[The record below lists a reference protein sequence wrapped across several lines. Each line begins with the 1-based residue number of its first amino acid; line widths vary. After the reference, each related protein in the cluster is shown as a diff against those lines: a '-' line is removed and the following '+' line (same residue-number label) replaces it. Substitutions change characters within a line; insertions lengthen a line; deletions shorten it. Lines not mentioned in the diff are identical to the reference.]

1 MELAFLFFY
10 KIEIKMATIAKGS
23 ITLVNVNDAYSVLFT
38 PDSCAIKADFDGTN
52 PDLTN
57 AYTDI
62 TVVRGEEKH
71 TFKLTLAS
79 FSNTAIT
86 YQQTVI
92 DAYTKR
98 IRLTSIPS
106 DVLSGALT
114 FTITTD
120 DEFVADVTFTYSVIR
135 ETSMLDWILDWESN
149 KTVIGDSY
157 LISPKI
163 FVGKKVENAEGLK
176 TLTGVYIGPDDA
188 NTAGIYGYK
197 EGKDVFHINAKGAM
211 LGGWNVLSDCITTS
225 NENGTISLGADGNLF
240 YRTNKNE
247 LVWSLFQDGSA
258 TFAKGNVMLNSDGS
272 AVFTGSIKA
281 SSGNV
286 GGWTIDENVLY
297 NTNIALNSAKHIIG
311 VGGSNTFNV
320 NNIKGSVQQHGGVYM
335 FYDNANSYGL
345 QGYLPSKNVGDN
357 LYMIQSSFSLGSINR
372 IASWDF
378 DADSLYMGAK
388 VNMQKKYTASSG
400 DITIGSQGM
409 RGNSWYI
416 DTDGS
421 VSFLKGEVQFAESS
435 GSMVGWN
442 LNAKRLSNPNVAIVS
457 DTANAGIFMSVANG
471 TDFNSLASS
480 SLTDYID
487 AHGGIYMK
495 IKTDGVSFAAYDQNG
510 HKIFKLRSNGVSS
523 IANWN
528 IENDALFVGSK
539 KVDAGSFTD
548 AAGSMTFS
556 GTGIRGNKWRLEAD
570 GSGAIAGGNILWN
583 KNGEVQF
590 SNSVSLNWTN
600 GIDKANS
607 AASVAQKIAFGQMI
621 FRDPEFMLGKWND
634 THFYPWNFDSNVKI
648 AVSTDNLLNVIKQY
662 GLYAYGD
669 GVLVRTINIISSD
682 GSISSSYS
690 PGVTLES
697 GKKAQIMPAKDS
709 VTNTDTIQIIFEC
722 NGNLLGIVTDMSV
735 NNGITNYTTI
745 KDLYDG
751 SSVSNGNIPAKRQ
764 IISDTTA
771 PNSTQKVMEIS
782 CNRWQ
787 SYNDWRV
794 CGFYFA
800 NKSRANGEFIVKIVA
815 KIPEGWMI
823 ENAHNQYG
831 DNGKTTWITSTLGT
845 GNYEEY
851 VCIVKCGSTGTFST
865 INHFALKHN
874 DTDKQKINTGG
885 NSESNLTIWI
895 DDATQQQTVQIKEV
909 TWRVAYATVYDA
921 TSSDKVTTTIDSHGI
936 YTGTLRADQI
946 IAGTIKSSLINADEL
961 LSNGKAWAL
970 KQDGSGYLARG
981 NVSWGTDGSLTINGS
996 IKASSG
1002 KIGDFS
1008 INNEG
1013 LYYGDISKWTSTE
1026 KTNMSQIGPNFVR
1039 MEQQVGY
1046 FSAGD
1051 IAYQKIGLGAGSD
1064 PTQSKEYDTY
1074 CGSAFY
1080 IYRKMNSISDMYFPA
1095 AQIISDNVANRNI
1108 GLRIVGGLQV
1118 YGGIIESGYVMEY
1131 TKSGDAIVL
1140 DVSFG
1145 TTFLLFNRASESHD
1159 FFFPKLSQIREQ
1171 LGISDKTKSFC
1182 VPVRVICGSGS
1193 ANCCISAASAASNS
1207 PGKEEGGSI
1216 VDNNGNWDYK
1226 NNKSYGANRMALA
1239 AGDSWSFA
1247 LVYTPST
1254 GYYIQILN
1262 TQN

>member
-1 MELAFLFFY
+1 
-10 KIEIKMATIAKGS
+10 MATIAKGS

-86 YQQTVI
+86 YQQIAI

-135 ETSMLDWILDWESN
+135 ETSMLDWILDWENN

-176 TLTGVYIGPDDA
+176 TLTGVYIGPDDT

-225 NENGTISLGADGNLF
+225 NENGTISLGADGNIF

-320 NNIKGSVQQHGGVYM
+320 NNIKGSIQQHGGVYM

-345 QGYLPSKNVGDN
+345 QGYLPSKNIGDN
-357 LYMIQSSFSLGSINR
+357 LYMIQSSFSLGSINQ
-372 IASWDF
+372 IASWNF

-457 DTANAGIFMSVANG
+457 DTANAGIFMSVADG

-487 AHGGIYMK
+487 ANGGIYMK

-510 HKIFKLRSNGVSS
+510 YKIFKLSSNGVSS

-548 AAGSMTFS
+548 AAGSITFS

-570 GSGAIAGGNILWN
+570 GSGSLAGDMISWN
-583 KNGEVQF
+583 AAGEVDF
-590 SNSVSLNWTN
+590 KAKVSADNITA
-600 GIDKANS
+600 GTIS
-607 AASVAQKIAFGQMI
+607 ACTIQS
-621 FRDPEFMLGKWND
+621 
-634 THFYPWNFDSNVKI
+634 
-648 AVSTDNLLNVIKQY
+648 STDNPTWKLN
-662 GLYAYGD
+662 
-669 GVLVRTINIISSD
+669 
-682 GSISSSYS
+682 
-690 PGVTLES
+690 P
-697 GKKAQIMPAKDS
+697 
-709 VTNTDTIQIIFEC
+709 
-722 NGNLLGIVTDMSV
+722 
-735 NNGITNYTTI
+735 
-745 KDLYDG
+745 
-751 SSVSNGNIPAKRQ
+751 
-764 IISDTTA
+764 
-771 PNSTQKVMEIS
+771 
-782 CNRWQ
+782 
-787 SYNDWRV
+787 
-794 CGFYFA
+794 
-800 NKSRANGEFIVKIVA
+800 
-815 KIPEGWMI
+815 
-823 ENAHNQYG
+823 
-831 DNGKTTWITSTLGT
+831 
-845 GNYEEY
+845 
-851 VCIVKCGSTGTFST
+851 
-865 INHFALKHN
+865 
-874 DTDKQKINTGG
+874 
-885 NSESNLTIWI
+885 
-895 DDATQQQTVQIKEV
+895 
-909 TWRVAYATVYDA
+909 
-921 TSSDKVTTTIDSHGI
+921 
-936 YTGTLRADQI
+936 
-946 IAGTIKSSLINADEL
+946 
-961 LSNGKAWAL
+961 
-970 KQDGSGYLARG
+970 DGSGYLANR
-981 NVSWGTDGSLTINGS
+981 NISWKTDGSLTMSGEIT
-996 IKASSG
+996 ASSG

-1008 INNEG
+1008 INSDG
-1013 LYYGDISKWTSTE
+1013 LYYGNISKWTSTE

-1064 PTQSKEYDTY
+1064 PTQDYKSDKY
-1074 CGSAFY
+1074 CGSALY

-1108 GLRIVGGLQV
+1108 GLRVVGGLQV
-1118 YGGIIESGYVMEY
+1118 HGGIIESGYVMEY
-1131 TKSGDAIVL
+1131 TKSGDATVL
-1140 DVSFG
+1140 NVSFG
-1145 TTFLLFNRASESHD
+1145 TTFLLFNRASKSND

-1193 ANCCISAASAASNS
+1193 SDCCISAASTASNS

-1226 NNKSYGANRMALA
+1226 NNKHYGANRMALG

-1247 LVYTPST
+1247 LIYTPST

>member
-79 FSNTAIT
+79 FSNTAIA
-86 YQQTVI
+86 YQQIAI

-176 TLTGVYIGPDDA
+176 TLTGVYIGPDDT

-197 EGKDVFHINAKGAM
+197 EGKDVFHVNAKGAM

-225 NENGTISLGADGNLF
+225 NENGTIRLGADGNIF

-286 GGWTIDENVLY
+286 GGWTIGENVLY
-297 NTNIALNSAKHIIG
+297 NTNIALDSAKHVIG
-311 VGGSNTFNV
+311 VGGANVFNV
-320 NNIKGSVQQHGGVYM
+320 NNIKGSVQQYGGVYM

-357 LYMIQSSFSLGSINR
+357 LYMIQNSFSLGSMNR
-372 IASWDF
+372 IASWNF

-457 DTANAGIFMSVANG
+457 DTANAGIFMSVAEG

-487 AHGGIYMK
+487 AYGGIYMK
-495 IKTDGVSFAAYDQNG
+495 TKTDGVSFAAYDQNG
-510 HKIFKLRSNGVSS
+510 YKIFKLRSNGVSS

-570 GSGAIAGGNILWN
+570 GSGSLAGDMISWN
-583 KNGEVQF
+583 AAGEVDF
-590 SNSVSLNWTN
+590 KAKVSADNITA
-600 GIDKANS
+600 GTIS
-607 AASVAQKIAFGQMI
+607 ACTIQS
-621 FRDPEFMLGKWND
+621 
-634 THFYPWNFDSNVKI
+634 
-648 AVSTDNLLNVIKQY
+648 STDNPTWKLN
-662 GLYAYGD
+662 
-669 GVLVRTINIISSD
+669 
-682 GSISSSYS
+682 
-690 PGVTLES
+690 P
-697 GKKAQIMPAKDS
+697 
-709 VTNTDTIQIIFEC
+709 
-722 NGNLLGIVTDMSV
+722 
-735 NNGITNYTTI
+735 
-745 KDLYDG
+745 
-751 SSVSNGNIPAKRQ
+751 
-764 IISDTTA
+764 
-771 PNSTQKVMEIS
+771 
-782 CNRWQ
+782 
-787 SYNDWRV
+787 
-794 CGFYFA
+794 
-800 NKSRANGEFIVKIVA
+800 
-815 KIPEGWMI
+815 
-823 ENAHNQYG
+823 
-831 DNGKTTWITSTLGT
+831 
-845 GNYEEY
+845 
-851 VCIVKCGSTGTFST
+851 
-865 INHFALKHN
+865 
-874 DTDKQKINTGG
+874 
-885 NSESNLTIWI
+885 
-895 DDATQQQTVQIKEV
+895 
-909 TWRVAYATVYDA
+909 
-921 TSSDKVTTTIDSHGI
+921 
-936 YTGTLRADQI
+936 
-946 IAGTIKSSLINADEL
+946 
-961 LSNGKAWAL
+961 
-970 KQDGSGYLARG
+970 DGSGYLANR
-981 NVSWGTDGSLTINGS
+981 NISWKTDGSLTMSGEIT
-996 IKASSG
+996 ASSG

-1008 INNEG
+1008 INSDG
-1013 LYYGDISKWTSTE
+1013 LYYGNISKWTSTE

-1046 FSAGD
+1046 FSDGD

-1064 PTQSKEYDTY
+1064 PTQNYESDKY
-1074 CGSAFY
+1074 CGSALY

-1108 GLRIVGGLQV
+1108 GLRVVGGLQV

-1131 TKSGDAIVL
+1131 TKSGDATVL
-1140 DVSFG
+1140 NVSFG

-1193 ANCCISAASAASNS
+1193 SDCCISAASAASNS

-1226 NNKSYGANRMALA
+1226 NNKHYGANRMALG

-1247 LVYTPST
+1247 LIYTPST

>member
-1 MELAFLFFY
+1 
-10 KIEIKMATIAKGS
+10 MATIAKGS

-86 YQQTVI
+86 YQQTAI

-106 DVLSGALT
+106 DALSGALT

-176 TLTGVYIGPDDA
+176 TLTGVYIGPDDT

-197 EGKDVFHINAKGAM
+197 EGKDVFHVNAKGAM

-225 NENGTISLGADGNLF
+225 NENGTIRLGADGNIF

-281 SSGNV
+281 FSGNV
-286 GGWTIDENVLY
+286 GGWTIGENVLY
-297 NTNIALNSAKHIIG
+297 NTNIVLDSAKHVIG
-311 VGGSNTFNV
+311 VGGANVFNV
-320 NNIKGSVQQHGGVYM
+320 NNIKGSVQQSGGVYM

-345 QGYLPSKNVGDN
+345 QGYLPSKSVGDN
-357 LYMIQSSFSLGSINR
+357 LYMIQNSFSLGSMNR

-416 DTDGS
+416 DIDGS

-457 DTANAGIFMSVANG
+457 DTANAGIFMSVAEG

-495 IKTDGVSFAAYDQNG
+495 TKTDGVSFAAYDQNG
-510 HKIFKLRSNGVSS
+510 YKIFKLRSNGVSS

-548 AAGSMTFS
+548 AVGSMTFS

-570 GSGAIAGGNILWN
+570 GSGSLAGDMISWN
-583 KNGEVQF
+583 AAGEVDF
-590 SNSVSLNWTN
+590 KAKVSADNITA
-600 GIDKANS
+600 GTIS
-607 AASVAQKIAFGQMI
+607 ACTIQS
-621 FRDPEFMLGKWND
+621 
-634 THFYPWNFDSNVKI
+634 
-648 AVSTDNLLNVIKQY
+648 STDNPTWKLN
-662 GLYAYGD
+662 
-669 GVLVRTINIISSD
+669 
-682 GSISSSYS
+682 
-690 PGVTLES
+690 P
-697 GKKAQIMPAKDS
+697 
-709 VTNTDTIQIIFEC
+709 
-722 NGNLLGIVTDMSV
+722 
-735 NNGITNYTTI
+735 
-745 KDLYDG
+745 
-751 SSVSNGNIPAKRQ
+751 
-764 IISDTTA
+764 
-771 PNSTQKVMEIS
+771 
-782 CNRWQ
+782 
-787 SYNDWRV
+787 
-794 CGFYFA
+794 
-800 NKSRANGEFIVKIVA
+800 
-815 KIPEGWMI
+815 
-823 ENAHNQYG
+823 
-831 DNGKTTWITSTLGT
+831 
-845 GNYEEY
+845 
-851 VCIVKCGSTGTFST
+851 
-865 INHFALKHN
+865 
-874 DTDKQKINTGG
+874 
-885 NSESNLTIWI
+885 
-895 DDATQQQTVQIKEV
+895 
-909 TWRVAYATVYDA
+909 
-921 TSSDKVTTTIDSHGI
+921 
-936 YTGTLRADQI
+936 
-946 IAGTIKSSLINADEL
+946 
-961 LSNGKAWAL
+961 
-970 KQDGSGYLARG
+970 DGSGYLANR
-981 NVSWGTDGSLTINGS
+981 NISWKTDGSLTMSGEIT
-996 IKASSG
+996 ASSG

-1008 INNEG
+1008 INSDG
-1013 LYYGDISKWTSTE
+1013 LYYGNISKWTSTE

-1064 PTQSKEYDTY
+1064 PTQNYKSDKY
-1074 CGSAFY
+1074 CGSALY

-1108 GLRIVGGLQV
+1108 GLRVVGGLQV

-1131 TKSGDAIVL
+1131 TKSGDATVL

-1193 ANCCISAASAASNS
+1193 SDCCISAASAASNS

-1226 NNKSYGANRMALA
+1226 NNKHYGANRMALG

-1247 LVYTPST
+1247 LIYTPST

>member
-1 MELAFLFFY
+1 
-10 KIEIKMATIAKGS
+10 MATIAKGS

-38 PDSCAIKADFDGTN
+38 PDSCTIKADFDGTN

-86 YQQTVI
+86 YQQIAI

-135 ETSMLDWILDWESN
+135 ETSMLDWILDWENN

-176 TLTGVYIGPDDA
+176 TLTGVYIGPDDT

-297 NTNIALNSAKHIIG
+297 NTNIALNSAKHVIG

-357 LYMIQSSFSLGSINR
+357 LYMIQSCFSLGSINQ
-372 IASWDF
+372 IASWNF

-457 DTANAGIFMSVANG
+457 DTANAGIFMSVADG

-495 IKTDGVSFAAYDQNG
+495 TKTDGVSFAAYDQNG
-510 HKIFKLRSNGVSS
+510 YKIFKLRSNGVSS

-570 GSGAIAGGNILWN
+570 GSGSLAGDMISWN
-583 KNGEVQF
+583 AAGEVDF
-590 SNSVSLNWTN
+590 KAKVSADNITA
-600 GIDKANS
+600 GTIS
-607 AASVAQKIAFGQMI
+607 ACTIQS
-621 FRDPEFMLGKWND
+621 
-634 THFYPWNFDSNVKI
+634 
-648 AVSTDNLLNVIKQY
+648 STDNPTWKLN
-662 GLYAYGD
+662 
-669 GVLVRTINIISSD
+669 
-682 GSISSSYS
+682 
-690 PGVTLES
+690 P
-697 GKKAQIMPAKDS
+697 
-709 VTNTDTIQIIFEC
+709 
-722 NGNLLGIVTDMSV
+722 
-735 NNGITNYTTI
+735 
-745 KDLYDG
+745 
-751 SSVSNGNIPAKRQ
+751 
-764 IISDTTA
+764 
-771 PNSTQKVMEIS
+771 
-782 CNRWQ
+782 
-787 SYNDWRV
+787 
-794 CGFYFA
+794 
-800 NKSRANGEFIVKIVA
+800 
-815 KIPEGWMI
+815 
-823 ENAHNQYG
+823 
-831 DNGKTTWITSTLGT
+831 
-845 GNYEEY
+845 
-851 VCIVKCGSTGTFST
+851 
-865 INHFALKHN
+865 
-874 DTDKQKINTGG
+874 
-885 NSESNLTIWI
+885 
-895 DDATQQQTVQIKEV
+895 
-909 TWRVAYATVYDA
+909 
-921 TSSDKVTTTIDSHGI
+921 
-936 YTGTLRADQI
+936 
-946 IAGTIKSSLINADEL
+946 
-961 LSNGKAWAL
+961 
-970 KQDGSGYLARG
+970 DGSGYLANR
-981 NVSWGTDGSLTINGS
+981 NISWKTDGSLTMSGEIT
-996 IKASSG
+996 ASSG

-1008 INNEG
+1008 INSDG
-1013 LYYGDISKWTSTE
+1013 LYYGNISKWTSTE

-1064 PTQSKEYDTY
+1064 PTQDYKSDKY
-1074 CGSAFY
+1074 CGSALY

-1108 GLRIVGGLQV
+1108 GLRVVGGLQV
-1118 YGGIIESGYVMEY
+1118 HGGIIESGYVIEY
-1131 TKSGDAIVL
+1131 TKSGDATVL

-1193 ANCCISAASAASNS
+1193 SDCCISAASAALNS

-1226 NNKSYGANRMALA
+1226 NNKHYGANRMALG

-1247 LVYTPST
+1247 LIYTPST

>member
-86 YQQTVI
+86 YQQIAI

-135 ETSMLDWILDWESN
+135 ETSMLDWILDWENN

-176 TLTGVYIGPDDA
+176 TLTGVYIGPDDT

-225 NENGTISLGADGNLF
+225 NKNGTISLGADGNLF

-320 NNIKGSVQQHGGVYM
+320 NNIKGSIQQHGGVYM

-357 LYMIQSSFSLGSINR
+357 LYMIQSCFSLGSINQ
-372 IASWDF
+372 IASWNF

-457 DTANAGIFMSVANG
+457 DTANAGIFMSVADG

-510 HKIFKLRSNGVSS
+510 YKIFKLRSNGVSS

-570 GSGAIAGGNILWN
+570 GSGSLAGDMISWN
-583 KNGEVQF
+583 AAGEVDF
-590 SNSVSLNWTN
+590 KAKVSADNITA
-600 GIDKANS
+600 GTIS
-607 AASVAQKIAFGQMI
+607 ACTIQS
-621 FRDPEFMLGKWND
+621 
-634 THFYPWNFDSNVKI
+634 
-648 AVSTDNLLNVIKQY
+648 STDNPTWKLN
-662 GLYAYGD
+662 
-669 GVLVRTINIISSD
+669 
-682 GSISSSYS
+682 
-690 PGVTLES
+690 P
-697 GKKAQIMPAKDS
+697 
-709 VTNTDTIQIIFEC
+709 
-722 NGNLLGIVTDMSV
+722 
-735 NNGITNYTTI
+735 
-745 KDLYDG
+745 
-751 SSVSNGNIPAKRQ
+751 
-764 IISDTTA
+764 
-771 PNSTQKVMEIS
+771 
-782 CNRWQ
+782 
-787 SYNDWRV
+787 
-794 CGFYFA
+794 
-800 NKSRANGEFIVKIVA
+800 
-815 KIPEGWMI
+815 
-823 ENAHNQYG
+823 
-831 DNGKTTWITSTLGT
+831 
-845 GNYEEY
+845 
-851 VCIVKCGSTGTFST
+851 
-865 INHFALKHN
+865 
-874 DTDKQKINTGG
+874 
-885 NSESNLTIWI
+885 
-895 DDATQQQTVQIKEV
+895 
-909 TWRVAYATVYDA
+909 
-921 TSSDKVTTTIDSHGI
+921 
-936 YTGTLRADQI
+936 
-946 IAGTIKSSLINADEL
+946 
-961 LSNGKAWAL
+961 
-970 KQDGSGYLARG
+970 DGSGYLANR
-981 NVSWGTDGSLTINGS
+981 NISWKTDGSLTMSGEIT
-996 IKASSG
+996 ASSG

-1008 INNEG
+1008 INSDG
-1013 LYYGDISKWTSTE
+1013 LYYGNISKWTSTE

-1064 PTQSKEYDTY
+1064 PTQDYKSDKY
-1074 CGSAFY
+1074 CGSALY

-1108 GLRIVGGLQV
+1108 GLRVVGGLQV
-1118 YGGIIESGYVMEY
+1118 HGGIIESGYVMEY
-1131 TKSGDAIVL
+1131 TKSGDATVL

-1193 ANCCISAASAASNS
+1193 SDCCISAASAASNS

-1226 NNKSYGANRMALA
+1226 NNKHYGANRMALG

-1247 LVYTPST
+1247 LIYTPST

>member
-1 MELAFLFFY
+1 
-10 KIEIKMATIAKGS
+10 MATIAKGS

-86 YQQTVI
+86 YQQTAI

-106 DVLSGALT
+106 DALSGALT

-176 TLTGVYIGPDDA
+176 TLTGVYIGPDDT

-197 EGKDVFHINAKGAM
+197 EGKDVFHVNAKGAM

-225 NENGTISLGADGNLF
+225 NENGTIRLGADGNIF
-240 YRTNKNE
+240 YRTSKNE

-286 GGWTIDENVLY
+286 GGWTIGENVLY
-297 NTNIALNSAKHIIG
+297 NTNIALDSAKHVIG
-311 VGGSNTFNV
+311 VGGANVFNV
-320 NNIKGSVQQHGGVYM
+320 NNIKGSVQQSGGVYM

-357 LYMIQSSFSLGSINR
+357 LYMIQNSFSLGSMNR
-372 IASWDF
+372 IASWGF

-457 DTANAGIFMSVANG
+457 DTANAGIFMSVADG

-495 IKTDGVSFAAYDQNG
+495 IKTDGVSFAAYDKDG
-510 HKIFKLRSNGVSS
+510 YKIFKLRSNGVSS

-570 GSGAIAGGNILWN
+570 GSGSLAGDMISWN
-583 KNGEVQF
+583 AAGEVDF
-590 SNSVSLNWTN
+590 KAKVSADNITA
-600 GIDKANS
+600 GTIS
-607 AASVAQKIAFGQMI
+607 ACTIQS
-621 FRDPEFMLGKWND
+621 
-634 THFYPWNFDSNVKI
+634 
-648 AVSTDNLLNVIKQY
+648 STDNPTWKLN
-662 GLYAYGD
+662 
-669 GVLVRTINIISSD
+669 
-682 GSISSSYS
+682 
-690 PGVTLES
+690 P
-697 GKKAQIMPAKDS
+697 
-709 VTNTDTIQIIFEC
+709 
-722 NGNLLGIVTDMSV
+722 
-735 NNGITNYTTI
+735 
-745 KDLYDG
+745 
-751 SSVSNGNIPAKRQ
+751 
-764 IISDTTA
+764 
-771 PNSTQKVMEIS
+771 
-782 CNRWQ
+782 
-787 SYNDWRV
+787 
-794 CGFYFA
+794 
-800 NKSRANGEFIVKIVA
+800 
-815 KIPEGWMI
+815 
-823 ENAHNQYG
+823 
-831 DNGKTTWITSTLGT
+831 
-845 GNYEEY
+845 
-851 VCIVKCGSTGTFST
+851 
-865 INHFALKHN
+865 
-874 DTDKQKINTGG
+874 
-885 NSESNLTIWI
+885 
-895 DDATQQQTVQIKEV
+895 
-909 TWRVAYATVYDA
+909 
-921 TSSDKVTTTIDSHGI
+921 
-936 YTGTLRADQI
+936 
-946 IAGTIKSSLINADEL
+946 
-961 LSNGKAWAL
+961 
-970 KQDGSGYLARG
+970 DGSGYLANR
-981 NVSWGTDGSLTINGS
+981 NISWKTDGSLTMSGEIT
-996 IKASSG
+996 ASSG

-1008 INNEG
+1008 INSDG
-1013 LYYGDISKWTSTE
+1013 LYYGNISKWTSTE

-1064 PTQSKEYDTY
+1064 PTQNYESDKY
-1074 CGSAFY
+1074 CGSALY

-1108 GLRIVGGLQV
+1108 GLRVVGGLQV
-1118 YGGIIESGYVMEY
+1118 HGGIIESGYVMEY
-1131 TKSGDAIVL
+1131 TKSGDATVL

-1226 NNKSYGANRMALA
+1226 NNKSYGANRMALC

-1247 LVYTPST
+1247 LIYTSST

>member
-38 PDSCAIKADFDGTN
+38 PDSCAIKADFDGTH

-86 YQQTVI
+86 YQQTAI

-176 TLTGVYIGPDDA
+176 TLTGVYIGPDDT

-197 EGKDVFHINAKGAM
+197 EGKDVFHVNAKGAM

-225 NENGTISLGADGNLF
+225 NENGTIRLGADGNIF

-286 GGWTIDENVLY
+286 GGWTIGENVLY

-311 VGGSNTFNV
+311 VGGANIFDV
-320 NNIKGSVQQHGGVYM
+320 NDIKGSVQQNGGVYM

-345 QGYLPSKNVGDN
+345 QGYLPRKSVGDN
-357 LYMIQSSFSLGSINR
+357 LYMIQNSFSLGSTNR
-372 IASWDF
+372 IASWGF
-378 DADSLYMGAK
+378 DADSLYMGVK

-457 DTANAGIFMSVANG
+457 DTANAGIFMSVADG

-510 HKIFKLRSNGVSS
+510 YKIFKLRSNGVSS

-548 AAGSMTFS
+548 AAGSITFS

-570 GSGAIAGGNILWN
+570 GSGSLAGDMISWN
-583 KNGEVQF
+583 AAGEVDF
-590 SNSVSLNWTN
+590 KAKVSADNITA
-600 GIDKANS
+600 GTIS
-607 AASVAQKIAFGQMI
+607 ACTIQS
-621 FRDPEFMLGKWND
+621 
-634 THFYPWNFDSNVKI
+634 
-648 AVSTDNLLNVIKQY
+648 STDNPTWKLN
-662 GLYAYGD
+662 
-669 GVLVRTINIISSD
+669 
-682 GSISSSYS
+682 
-690 PGVTLES
+690 P
-697 GKKAQIMPAKDS
+697 
-709 VTNTDTIQIIFEC
+709 
-722 NGNLLGIVTDMSV
+722 
-735 NNGITNYTTI
+735 
-745 KDLYDG
+745 
-751 SSVSNGNIPAKRQ
+751 
-764 IISDTTA
+764 
-771 PNSTQKVMEIS
+771 
-782 CNRWQ
+782 
-787 SYNDWRV
+787 
-794 CGFYFA
+794 
-800 NKSRANGEFIVKIVA
+800 
-815 KIPEGWMI
+815 
-823 ENAHNQYG
+823 
-831 DNGKTTWITSTLGT
+831 
-845 GNYEEY
+845 
-851 VCIVKCGSTGTFST
+851 
-865 INHFALKHN
+865 
-874 DTDKQKINTGG
+874 
-885 NSESNLTIWI
+885 
-895 DDATQQQTVQIKEV
+895 
-909 TWRVAYATVYDA
+909 
-921 TSSDKVTTTIDSHGI
+921 
-936 YTGTLRADQI
+936 
-946 IAGTIKSSLINADEL
+946 
-961 LSNGKAWAL
+961 
-970 KQDGSGYLARG
+970 DGSGYLANR
-981 NVSWGTDGSLTINGS
+981 NISWKTDGSLTMSGEIT
-996 IKASSG
+996 ASSG

-1008 INNEG
+1008 INSDG
-1013 LYYGDISKWTSTE
+1013 LYYGNISKWTSTE

-1108 GLRIVGGLQV
+1108 GLRVVGGLQV
-1118 YGGIIESGYVMEY
+1118 HGGIIESGYVMEY
-1131 TKSGDAIVL
+1131 TKSGDATVL

-1226 NNKSYGANRMALA
+1226 NNKSYGANRMALS

-1247 LVYTPST
+1247 LIYTPST

>member
-1 MELAFLFFY
+1 
-10 KIEIKMATIAKGS
+10 MATIAKGS
-23 ITLVNVNDAYSVLFT
+23 ITLINVNDAYSVLFT

-86 YQQTVI
+86 YQQIAI

-176 TLTGVYIGPDDA
+176 TLTGVYIGPDDT

-211 LGGWNVLSDCITTS
+211 LGGWNVLSDCVTTS
-225 NENGTISLGADGNLF
+225 NDKGTISLGADGNIF

-247 LVWSLFQDGSA
+247 LVWALFQDGSA
-258 TFAKGNVMLNSDGS
+258 TFAKGNVTLNSDGS
-272 AVFTGSIKA
+272 AIFAGSIKS
-281 SSGNV
+281 SSGIV
-286 GGWTIDENVLY
+286 GGWAIDEEVLY
-297 NTNIALNSAKHIIG
+297 NANIALNSAEHIIG
-311 VGGSNTFNV
+311 VGGANSFDV
-320 NNIKGSVQQHGGVYM
+320 NNIKGSVQRNGGVYM

-345 QGYLPSKNVGDN
+345 QGYLPRKSVGDN
-357 LYMIQSSFSLGSINR
+357 LYMIQCSFSLGSTNQ
-372 IASWDF
+372 IANWNF
-378 DADSLYMGAK
+378 DEDSLYMGAK

-457 DTANAGIFMSVANG
+457 DTANAGIFMSVADG

-480 SLTDYID
+480 SLTDYIE
-487 AHGGIYMK
+487 ANGGIYMK

-510 HKIFKLRSNGVSS
+510 YKIFKLRSNGVSS

-548 AAGSMTFS
+548 AAGSITFS

-570 GSGAIAGGNILWN
+570 GSGSLAGDMISWN
-583 KNGEVQF
+583 AAGEVDF
-590 SNSVSLNWTN
+590 KAKVSADNITA
-600 GIDKANS
+600 GTIS
-607 AASVAQKIAFGQMI
+607 ACTIQS
-621 FRDPEFMLGKWND
+621 
-634 THFYPWNFDSNVKI
+634 
-648 AVSTDNLLNVIKQY
+648 STDNPTWKLN
-662 GLYAYGD
+662 
-669 GVLVRTINIISSD
+669 
-682 GSISSSYS
+682 
-690 PGVTLES
+690 P
-697 GKKAQIMPAKDS
+697 
-709 VTNTDTIQIIFEC
+709 
-722 NGNLLGIVTDMSV
+722 
-735 NNGITNYTTI
+735 
-745 KDLYDG
+745 
-751 SSVSNGNIPAKRQ
+751 
-764 IISDTTA
+764 
-771 PNSTQKVMEIS
+771 
-782 CNRWQ
+782 
-787 SYNDWRV
+787 
-794 CGFYFA
+794 
-800 NKSRANGEFIVKIVA
+800 
-815 KIPEGWMI
+815 
-823 ENAHNQYG
+823 
-831 DNGKTTWITSTLGT
+831 
-845 GNYEEY
+845 
-851 VCIVKCGSTGTFST
+851 
-865 INHFALKHN
+865 
-874 DTDKQKINTGG
+874 
-885 NSESNLTIWI
+885 
-895 DDATQQQTVQIKEV
+895 
-909 TWRVAYATVYDA
+909 
-921 TSSDKVTTTIDSHGI
+921 
-936 YTGTLRADQI
+936 
-946 IAGTIKSSLINADEL
+946 
-961 LSNGKAWAL
+961 
-970 KQDGSGYLARG
+970 DGSGYLANR
-981 NVSWGTDGSLTINGS
+981 NISWKTDGSLTMSGEIT
-996 IKASSG
+996 ASSG

-1008 INNEG
+1008 INSDG
-1013 LYYGDISKWTSTE
+1013 LYYGNISKWTSTE

-1064 PTQSKEYDTY
+1064 PTQDYKSDKY
-1074 CGSAFY
+1074 CGSALY

-1108 GLRIVGGLQV
+1108 GLRVVGGLQV
-1118 YGGIIESGYVMEY
+1118 HGGIIESGYVMEY
-1131 TKSGDAIVL
+1131 TKSGDATVL
-1140 DVSFG
+1140 NVSFG
-1145 TTFLLFNRASESHD
+1145 TTFLLFNRASELND

-1193 ANCCISAASAASNS
+1193 SDCCISAASAASNS

-1226 NNKSYGANRMALA
+1226 NNKHYGANRMALG

-1247 LVYTPST
+1247 LIYTPST

>member
-1 MELAFLFFY
+1 
-10 KIEIKMATIAKGS
+10 MATIAKGS

-86 YQQTVI
+86 YQQIAI

-176 TLTGVYIGPDDA
+176 TLTGVYIGPDDT

-286 GGWTIDENVLY
+286 GGWTIGENVLY
-297 NTNIALNSAKHIIG
+297 NTNIALNSAKHVIG

-320 NNIKGSVQQHGGVYM
+320 NNIKGSVQQYGGVYM

-378 DADSLYMGAK
+378 DADSLYMGVK
-388 VNMQKKYTASSG
+388 VNMQKKYTASPG

-457 DTANAGIFMSVANG
+457 DTANAGIFMSVADG
-471 TDFNSLASS
+471 TDFNNFASS

-495 IKTDGVSFAAYDQNG
+495 IKTDGVSFAAYDKDG
-510 HKIFKLRSNGVSS
+510 YRIFKLRSNGVSS
-523 IANWN
+523 IASWN

-556 GTGIRGNKWRLEAD
+556 STGIRGNKWRLEAD
-570 GSGAIAGGNILWN
+570 GSGSLAGDMISWN
-583 KNGEVQF
+583 ASGEVDF
-590 SNSVSLNWTN
+590 KAKVSADNITA
-600 GIDKANS
+600 GTIS
-607 AASVAQKIAFGQMI
+607 ACTIQS
-621 FRDPEFMLGKWND
+621 
-634 THFYPWNFDSNVKI
+634 
-648 AVSTDNLLNVIKQY
+648 STDNPTWKLN
-662 GLYAYGD
+662 
-669 GVLVRTINIISSD
+669 
-682 GSISSSYS
+682 
-690 PGVTLES
+690 P
-697 GKKAQIMPAKDS
+697 
-709 VTNTDTIQIIFEC
+709 
-722 NGNLLGIVTDMSV
+722 
-735 NNGITNYTTI
+735 
-745 KDLYDG
+745 
-751 SSVSNGNIPAKRQ
+751 
-764 IISDTTA
+764 
-771 PNSTQKVMEIS
+771 
-782 CNRWQ
+782 
-787 SYNDWRV
+787 
-794 CGFYFA
+794 
-800 NKSRANGEFIVKIVA
+800 
-815 KIPEGWMI
+815 
-823 ENAHNQYG
+823 
-831 DNGKTTWITSTLGT
+831 
-845 GNYEEY
+845 
-851 VCIVKCGSTGTFST
+851 
-865 INHFALKHN
+865 
-874 DTDKQKINTGG
+874 
-885 NSESNLTIWI
+885 
-895 DDATQQQTVQIKEV
+895 
-909 TWRVAYATVYDA
+909 
-921 TSSDKVTTTIDSHGI
+921 
-936 YTGTLRADQI
+936 
-946 IAGTIKSSLINADEL
+946 
-961 LSNGKAWAL
+961 
-970 KQDGSGYLARG
+970 DGSGYLANR
-981 NVSWGTDGSLTINGS
+981 NISWKTDGSLTMSGEIT
-996 IKASSG
+996 ASSG

-1008 INNEG
+1008 INSDG
-1013 LYYGDISKWTSTE
+1013 LYYGNISKWTSTE

-1064 PTQSKEYDTY
+1064 PTQDYKSDKY
-1074 CGSAFY
+1074 CGSALY

-1108 GLRIVGGLQV
+1108 GLRVVGGVQV
-1118 YGGIIESGYVMEY
+1118 HGGIIESGYVMEY
-1131 TKSGDAIVL
+1131 AKSGDATVL

-1193 ANCCISAASAASNS
+1193 SDCCISAASAASNS
-1207 PGKEEGGSI
+1207 PEKEEGGSI

-1226 NNKSYGANRMALA
+1226 NNKHYGANRMALG

-1247 LVYTPST
+1247 LIYTPST

>member
-1 MELAFLFFY
+1 
-10 KIEIKMATIAKGS
+10 MATIAKGS

-86 YQQTVI
+86 YQQIAI

-176 TLTGVYIGPDDA
+176 TLTGVYIGPDDT

-197 EGKDVFHINAKGAM
+197 EGKDVFHVNAKGAM

-225 NENGTISLGADGNLF
+225 NENGTIRLGADGNIF

-258 TFAKGNVMLNSDGS
+258 TFAKGNVVLNSDGS

-286 GGWTIDENVLY
+286 GGWTIGENVLY
-297 NTNIALNSAKHIIG
+297 NANIALNSAKHIIG
-311 VGGSNTFNV
+311 VGGANIFNV
-320 NNIKGSVQQHGGVYM
+320 NNIKGSVQQNGGVYM

-345 QGYLPSKNVGDN
+345 QGYLPRKSVGDN
-357 LYMIQSSFSLGSINR
+357 LYMIQNSFSLGSMNR

-457 DTANAGIFMSVANG
+457 DTANAGIFMSVAEG
-471 TDFNSLASS
+471 TDFNSLSSS

-495 IKTDGVSFAAYDQNG
+495 TKTDGVSFAAYDQNG
-510 HKIFKLRSNGVSS
+510 YKIFKLRSNGASS

-570 GSGAIAGGNILWN
+570 GSGAIAGGKINWDKVGNIVVDAKISANNITAGTISTASIRNQSDTWYLNQDGSGALAGN
-583 KNGEVQF
+583 KLTWGKDGILRVQ
-590 SNSVSLNWTN
+590 NSRLTN
-600 GIDKANS
+600 VIIDGAIKTP
-607 AASVAQKIAFGQMI
+607 
-621 FRDPEFMLGKWND
+621 FRDGKYVLGD
-634 THFYPWNFDSNVKI
+634 
-648 AVSTDNLLNVIKQY
+648 
-662 GLYAYGD
+662 D
-669 GVLVRTINIISSD
+669 GPI
-682 GSISSSYS
+682 
-690 PGVTLES
+690 
-697 GKKAQIMPAKDS
+697 
-709 VTNTDTIQIIFEC
+709 
-722 NGNLLGIVTDMSV
+722 
-735 NNGITNYTTI
+735 
-745 KDLYDG
+745 
-751 SSVSNGNIPAKRQ
+751 
-764 IISDTTA
+764 
-771 PNSTQKVMEIS
+771 
-782 CNRWQ
+782 
-787 SYNDWRV
+787 
-794 CGFYFA
+794 
-800 NKSRANGEFIVKIVA
+800 
-815 KIPEGWMI
+815 
-823 ENAHNQYG
+823 
-831 DNGKTTWITSTLGT
+831 
-845 GNYEEY
+845 
-851 VCIVKCGSTGTFST
+851 TFST
-865 INHFALKHN
+865 IGLQNNNNVVIPGAGNGWNLSVIIPFDIKYNGFRAIVMN
-874 DTDKQKINTGG
+874 DDWGSEVAGGSWSVEAPSGKYFYENGIAKKTLLLAPYTGVEMIGYGDANTFKGWIILNRIEKAGNKGFPLHVCFCGIVKDGQLAKIKKYNAENITVSKQSKGIYRFTFGQPWSDVDNYMVFLTGQAENAG
-885 NSESNLTIWI
+885 
-895 DDATQQQTVQIKEV
+895 
-909 TWRVAYATVYDA
+909 RYASIYQ
-921 TSSDKVTTTIDSHGI
+921 KTTTYFDVYCG
-936 YTGTLRADQI
+936 D
-946 IAGTIKSSLINADEL
+946 DETP
-961 LSNGKAWAL
+961 N
-970 KQDGSGYLARG
+970 D
-981 NVSWGTDGSLTINGS
+981 
-996 IKASSG
+996 
-1002 KIGDFS
+1002 GDFQFMVVNCS
-1008 INNEG
+1008 
-1013 LYYGDISKWTSTE
+1013 
-1026 KTNMSQIGPNFVR
+1026 P
-1039 MEQQVGY
+1039 
-1046 FSAGD
+1046 
-1051 IAYQKIGLGAGSD
+1051 AYL
-1064 PTQSKEYDTY
+1064 T
-1074 CGSAFY
+1074 
-1080 IYRKMNSISDMYFPA
+1080 
-1095 AQIISDNVANRNI
+1095 
-1108 GLRIVGGLQV
+1108 
-1118 YGGIIESGYVMEY
+1118 
-1131 TKSGDAIVL
+1131 
-1140 DVSFG
+1140 
-1145 TTFLLFNRASESHD
+1145 
-1159 FFFPKLSQIREQ
+1159 
-1171 LGISDKTKSFC
+1171 
-1182 VPVRVICGSGS
+1182 
-1193 ANCCISAASAASNS
+1193 
-1207 PGKEEGGSI
+1207 
-1216 VDNNGNWDYK
+1216 
-1226 NNKSYGANRMALA
+1226 
-1239 AGDSWSFA
+1239 
-1247 LVYTPST
+1247 
-1254 GYYIQILN
+1254 
-1262 TQN
+1262 

>member
-1 MELAFLFFY
+1 
-10 KIEIKMATIAKGS
+10 MATIAKGS

-86 YQQTVI
+86 YQQTAI

-106 DVLSGALT
+106 DALSGALT

-176 TLTGVYIGPDDA
+176 TLTGVYIGPDDT

-225 NENGTISLGADGNLF
+225 NENGTIRLGADGNIF

-247 LVWSLFQDGSA
+247 LIWSLFQDGSA

-320 NNIKGSVQQHGGVYM
+320 NNIKGSVQQSGGVYM

-345 QGYLPSKNVGDN
+345 QGYLPSKSVGDN
-357 LYMIQSSFSLGSINR
+357 LYMIQNSFSLGSMNR
-372 IASWDF
+372 IASWGF

-457 DTANAGIFMSVANG
+457 DTANAGIFMSVADG

-480 SLTDYID
+480 SLTDYIN

-510 HKIFKLRSNGVSS
+510 YKIFKLRSNGVSS

-548 AAGSMTFS
+548 AVGSMTFS

-570 GSGAIAGGNILWN
+570 GSGSLAGDMISWN
-583 KNGEVQF
+583 AAGEVDF
-590 SNSVSLNWTN
+590 KAKVSADNITA
-600 GIDKANS
+600 GTIS
-607 AASVAQKIAFGQMI
+607 ACTIQS
-621 FRDPEFMLGKWND
+621 
-634 THFYPWNFDSNVKI
+634 
-648 AVSTDNLLNVIKQY
+648 STDNPTWKLN
-662 GLYAYGD
+662 
-669 GVLVRTINIISSD
+669 
-682 GSISSSYS
+682 
-690 PGVTLES
+690 P
-697 GKKAQIMPAKDS
+697 
-709 VTNTDTIQIIFEC
+709 
-722 NGNLLGIVTDMSV
+722 
-735 NNGITNYTTI
+735 
-745 KDLYDG
+745 
-751 SSVSNGNIPAKRQ
+751 
-764 IISDTTA
+764 
-771 PNSTQKVMEIS
+771 
-782 CNRWQ
+782 
-787 SYNDWRV
+787 
-794 CGFYFA
+794 
-800 NKSRANGEFIVKIVA
+800 
-815 KIPEGWMI
+815 
-823 ENAHNQYG
+823 
-831 DNGKTTWITSTLGT
+831 
-845 GNYEEY
+845 
-851 VCIVKCGSTGTFST
+851 
-865 INHFALKHN
+865 
-874 DTDKQKINTGG
+874 
-885 NSESNLTIWI
+885 
-895 DDATQQQTVQIKEV
+895 
-909 TWRVAYATVYDA
+909 
-921 TSSDKVTTTIDSHGI
+921 
-936 YTGTLRADQI
+936 
-946 IAGTIKSSLINADEL
+946 
-961 LSNGKAWAL
+961 
-970 KQDGSGYLARG
+970 DGSGYLANR
-981 NVSWGTDGSLTINGS
+981 NISWKTDGSLTMSGEIT
-996 IKASSG
+996 ASSG
-1002 KIGDFS
+1002 KMGDFS
-1008 INNEG
+1008 INSDG
-1013 LYYGDISKWTSTE
+1013 LYYGNISKWTSTE

-1064 PTQSKEYDTY
+1064 PTQNYESDKY
-1074 CGSAFY
+1074 CGSALY

-1108 GLRIVGGLQV
+1108 GLRVVGGLQV

-1131 TKSGDAIVL
+1131 TKSGDATVL
-1140 DVSFG
+1140 NVSFG

-1193 ANCCISAASAASNS
+1193 SDCCISAASAASNS
-1207 PGKEEGGSI
+1207 PEKEEGGSI
-1216 VDNNGNWDYK
+1216 VDNNGNWDCK
-1226 NNKSYGANRMALA
+1226 NNKHYGANRMALG

-1247 LVYTPST
+1247 LIYTPST

>member
-1 MELAFLFFY
+1 
-10 KIEIKMATIAKGS
+10 MATIAKGS

-86 YQQTVI
+86 YQQTAI

-106 DVLSGALT
+106 DALSGALT

-176 TLTGVYIGPDDA
+176 TLTGVYIGPDDT

-225 NENGTISLGADGNLF
+225 NENGTIRLGADGNIF

-247 LVWSLFQDGSA
+247 LIWSLFQDGSA

-320 NNIKGSVQQHGGVYM
+320 NNIKGSVQQSGGVYM

-345 QGYLPSKNVGDN
+345 QGYLPSKSVGDN
-357 LYMIQSSFSLGSINR
+357 LYMIQNSFSLGSMNR
-372 IASWDF
+372 IASWGF

-457 DTANAGIFMSVANG
+457 DTANAGIFMSVAEG
-471 TDFNSLASS
+471 ADFNNFASS

-495 IKTDGVSFAAYDQNG
+495 IKTDGVSFAAYDKDG

-523 IANWN
+523 IASWN

-556 GTGIRGNKWRLEAD
+556 STGIRGNKWRLEAD
-570 GSGAIAGGNILWN
+570 GSGSLAGDMISWN
-583 KNGEVQF
+583 AAGEVDF
-590 SNSVSLNWTN
+590 KAKVS
-600 GIDKANS
+600 AN
-607 AASVAQKIAFGQMI
+607 
-621 FRDPEFMLGKWND
+621 
-634 THFYPWNFDSNVKI
+634 
-648 AVSTDNLLNVIKQY
+648 
-662 GLYAYGD
+662 
-669 GVLVRTINIISSD
+669 NI
-682 GSISSSYS
+682 
-690 PGVTLES
+690 T
-697 GKKAQIMPAKDS
+697 
-709 VTNTDTIQIIFEC
+709 
-722 NGNLLGIVTDMSV
+722 
-735 NNGITNYTTI
+735 
-745 KDLYDG
+745 
-751 SSVSNGNIPAKRQ
+751 
-764 IISDTTA
+764 
-771 PNSTQKVMEIS
+771 
-782 CNRWQ
+782 
-787 SYNDWRV
+787 
-794 CGFYFA
+794 
-800 NKSRANGEFIVKIVA
+800 
-815 KIPEGWMI
+815 
-823 ENAHNQYG
+823 
-831 DNGKTTWITSTLGT
+831 
-845 GNYEEY
+845 
-851 VCIVKCGSTGTFST
+851 
-865 INHFALKHN
+865 
-874 DTDKQKINTGG
+874 
-885 NSESNLTIWI
+885 
-895 DDATQQQTVQIKEV
+895 
-909 TWRVAYATVYDA
+909 
-921 TSSDKVTTTIDSHGI
+921 
-936 YTGTLRADQI
+936 
-946 IAGTIKSSLINADEL
+946 AGTISACTIQSGTDNPTWKLNP
-961 LSNGKAWAL
+961 
-970 KQDGSGYLARG
+970 DGSGYLANR
-981 NVSWGTDGSLTINGS
+981 NISWKTDGSLTMSGEIT
-996 IKASSG
+996 ASSG

-1008 INNEG
+1008 INSDG
-1013 LYYGDISKWTSTE
+1013 LYYGNISKWTSTE

-1064 PTQSKEYDTY
+1064 PTQNYESDKY
-1074 CGSAFY
+1074 CGSALY

-1108 GLRIVGGLQV
+1108 GLRVVGGLQV

-1131 TKSGDAIVL
+1131 TKSGDATVL

-1193 ANCCISAASAASNS
+1193 SDCCISAASAASNS

-1226 NNKSYGANRMALA
+1226 NNKHYGANRMALG

-1247 LVYTPST
+1247 LIYTPST

>member
-1 MELAFLFFY
+1 
-10 KIEIKMATIAKGS
+10 MATIAKGS

-86 YQQTVI
+86 YQQIAI

-135 ETSMLDWILDWESN
+135 ETSMLDWILDWENN

-176 TLTGVYIGPDDA
+176 TLTGVYIGPDDT

-211 LGGWNVLSDCITTS
+211 LGGWNVLSNCITTS
-225 NENGTISLGADGNLF
+225 NENGIISLGADGNLF

-258 TFAKGNVMLNSDGS
+258 TFAKGNVVLNSDGS

-286 GGWTIDENVLY
+286 GGWTIGENVLY

-311 VGGSNTFNV
+311 VGGANIFDV
-320 NNIKGSVQQHGGVYM
+320 DDIKGSVQQYGGVYM

-345 QGYLPSKNVGDN
+345 QGYLPRKSVGDN
-357 LYMIQSSFSLGSINR
+357 LYMIQSCFSLGSINQ
-372 IASWDF
+372 IASWNF

-457 DTANAGIFMSVANG
+457 DTANAGIFMSVAEG

-495 IKTDGVSFAAYDQNG
+495 TKTDGVSFAAYDQNG
-510 HKIFKLRSNGVSS
+510 YKIFKLRSNGVSS

-570 GSGAIAGGNILWN
+570 GSGSLAGDMISWN
-583 KNGEVQF
+583 AAGEVDF
-590 SNSVSLNWTN
+590 KAKVSADNITA
-600 GIDKANS
+600 GTIS
-607 AASVAQKIAFGQMI
+607 ACTIQS
-621 FRDPEFMLGKWND
+621 
-634 THFYPWNFDSNVKI
+634 
-648 AVSTDNLLNVIKQY
+648 STDNPTWKLN
-662 GLYAYGD
+662 
-669 GVLVRTINIISSD
+669 
-682 GSISSSYS
+682 
-690 PGVTLES
+690 P
-697 GKKAQIMPAKDS
+697 
-709 VTNTDTIQIIFEC
+709 
-722 NGNLLGIVTDMSV
+722 
-735 NNGITNYTTI
+735 
-745 KDLYDG
+745 
-751 SSVSNGNIPAKRQ
+751 
-764 IISDTTA
+764 
-771 PNSTQKVMEIS
+771 
-782 CNRWQ
+782 
-787 SYNDWRV
+787 
-794 CGFYFA
+794 
-800 NKSRANGEFIVKIVA
+800 
-815 KIPEGWMI
+815 
-823 ENAHNQYG
+823 
-831 DNGKTTWITSTLGT
+831 
-845 GNYEEY
+845 
-851 VCIVKCGSTGTFST
+851 
-865 INHFALKHN
+865 
-874 DTDKQKINTGG
+874 
-885 NSESNLTIWI
+885 
-895 DDATQQQTVQIKEV
+895 
-909 TWRVAYATVYDA
+909 
-921 TSSDKVTTTIDSHGI
+921 
-936 YTGTLRADQI
+936 
-946 IAGTIKSSLINADEL
+946 
-961 LSNGKAWAL
+961 
-970 KQDGSGYLARG
+970 DGSGYLANR
-981 NVSWGTDGSLTINGS
+981 NISWKTDGSLTMSGEIT
-996 IKASSG
+996 ASSG

-1008 INNEG
+1008 INSDG
-1013 LYYGDISKWTSTE
+1013 LYYGNISKWTSTE

-1064 PTQSKEYDTY
+1064 PTQDYKSDKY
-1074 CGSAFY
+1074 CGSALY
-1080 IYRKMNSISDMYFPA
+1080 IYRKMNFISDMYFPA

-1108 GLRIVGGLQV
+1108 GLRVVGGLQV
-1118 YGGIIESGYVMEY
+1118 HGGIIESGYVMEY
-1131 TKSGDAIVL
+1131 TKSGDATVL

-1193 ANCCISAASAASNS
+1193 SDCCISAASAASNS

-1226 NNKSYGANRMALA
+1226 NNKHYGANRMALG

-1247 LVYTPST
+1247 LIYTPST

>member
-86 YQQTVI
+86 YQQIAI

-135 ETSMLDWILDWESN
+135 ETSMLDWILDWENN

-320 NNIKGSVQQHGGVYM
+320 NNIKGSIQQHGGVYM

-357 LYMIQSSFSLGSINR
+357 LYMIQSSFSLGSINQ
-372 IASWDF
+372 IASWNF

-487 AHGGIYMK
+487 ANGGIYMK

-510 HKIFKLRSNGVSS
+510 YKIFKLRSNGVSS

-548 AAGSMTFS
+548 AAGSITFS

-570 GSGAIAGGNILWN
+570 GSGSLAGDMISWN
-583 KNGEVQF
+583 AAGEVDF
-590 SNSVSLNWTN
+590 KAKVSADNITA
-600 GIDKANS
+600 GTIS
-607 AASVAQKIAFGQMI
+607 ACTIQS
-621 FRDPEFMLGKWND
+621 
-634 THFYPWNFDSNVKI
+634 
-648 AVSTDNLLNVIKQY
+648 STDNPTWKLN
-662 GLYAYGD
+662 
-669 GVLVRTINIISSD
+669 
-682 GSISSSYS
+682 
-690 PGVTLES
+690 P
-697 GKKAQIMPAKDS
+697 
-709 VTNTDTIQIIFEC
+709 
-722 NGNLLGIVTDMSV
+722 
-735 NNGITNYTTI
+735 
-745 KDLYDG
+745 
-751 SSVSNGNIPAKRQ
+751 
-764 IISDTTA
+764 
-771 PNSTQKVMEIS
+771 
-782 CNRWQ
+782 
-787 SYNDWRV
+787 
-794 CGFYFA
+794 
-800 NKSRANGEFIVKIVA
+800 
-815 KIPEGWMI
+815 
-823 ENAHNQYG
+823 
-831 DNGKTTWITSTLGT
+831 
-845 GNYEEY
+845 
-851 VCIVKCGSTGTFST
+851 
-865 INHFALKHN
+865 
-874 DTDKQKINTGG
+874 
-885 NSESNLTIWI
+885 
-895 DDATQQQTVQIKEV
+895 
-909 TWRVAYATVYDA
+909 
-921 TSSDKVTTTIDSHGI
+921 
-936 YTGTLRADQI
+936 
-946 IAGTIKSSLINADEL
+946 
-961 LSNGKAWAL
+961 
-970 KQDGSGYLARG
+970 DGSGYLANR
-981 NVSWGTDGSLTINGS
+981 NISWKTDGSLTMSGEIT
-996 IKASSG
+996 ASSG

-1008 INNEG
+1008 INSDG
-1013 LYYGDISKWTSTE
+1013 LYYGNISKWTSTE

-1064 PTQSKEYDTY
+1064 PTQDYKSDKY
-1074 CGSAFY
+1074 CGSALY

-1108 GLRIVGGLQV
+1108 GLRVVGGLQV
-1118 YGGIIESGYVMEY
+1118 HGGIIESGYVMEY
-1131 TKSGDAIVL
+1131 TKSGDATVL
-1140 DVSFG
+1140 NVSFG

-1193 ANCCISAASAASNS
+1193 SDCCISAASAASNS

-1226 NNKSYGANRMALA
+1226 NNKHYGANRMALG

-1247 LVYTPST
+1247 LIYTPST

>member
-1 MELAFLFFY
+1 
-10 KIEIKMATIAKGS
+10 MATIAKGS

-86 YQQTVI
+86 YQQIAI

-176 TLTGVYIGPDDA
+176 TLTGVYIGPDDT

-297 NTNIALNSAKHIIG
+297 NANIALNSAKHIIG

-320 NNIKGSVQQHGGVYM
+320 NNIKGSIQQHGGVYM

-378 DADSLYMGAK
+378 DADSLYTGAK

-457 DTANAGIFMSVANG
+457 DTANAGIFMSVAEG

-495 IKTDGVSFAAYDQNG
+495 TKTDGVSFAAYDQNG
-510 HKIFKLRSNGVSS
+510 YNIFKLRSNGVSS

-539 KVDAGSFTD
+539 KVDADSFTD

-556 GTGIRGNKWRLEAD
+556 STGIRGNKWRLEAD
-570 GSGAIAGGNILWN
+570 GSGSLAGDMISWN
-583 KNGEVQF
+583 AAGEVDF
-590 SNSVSLNWTN
+590 KAKVS
-600 GIDKANS
+600 A
-607 AASVAQKIAFGQMI
+607 
-621 FRDPEFMLGKWND
+621 
-634 THFYPWNFDSNVKI
+634 
-648 AVSTDNLLNVIKQY
+648 DN
-662 GLYAYGD
+662 
-669 GVLVRTINIISSD
+669 
-682 GSISSSYS
+682 
-690 PGVTLES
+690 
-697 GKKAQIMPAKDS
+697 
-709 VTNTDTIQIIFEC
+709 
-722 NGNLLGIVTDMSV
+722 
-735 NNGITNYTTI
+735 IT
-745 KDLYDG
+745 
-751 SSVSNGNIPAKRQ
+751 
-764 IISDTTA
+764 
-771 PNSTQKVMEIS
+771 
-782 CNRWQ
+782 
-787 SYNDWRV
+787 
-794 CGFYFA
+794 
-800 NKSRANGEFIVKIVA
+800 
-815 KIPEGWMI
+815 
-823 ENAHNQYG
+823 
-831 DNGKTTWITSTLGT
+831 
-845 GNYEEY
+845 
-851 VCIVKCGSTGTFST
+851 
-865 INHFALKHN
+865 
-874 DTDKQKINTGG
+874 
-885 NSESNLTIWI
+885 
-895 DDATQQQTVQIKEV
+895 
-909 TWRVAYATVYDA
+909 
-921 TSSDKVTTTIDSHGI
+921 
-936 YTGTLRADQI
+936 
-946 IAGTIKSSLINADEL
+946 AGTISACTIQSSADSPTWKL
-961 LSNGKAWAL
+961 NP
-970 KQDGSGYLARG
+970 DGSGYLANENITWKSDG
-981 NVSWGTDGSLTINGS
+981 NLKIQGEIEA
-996 IKASSG
+996 ISG
-1002 KIGDFS
+1002 KIGGF
-1008 INNEG
+1008 
-1013 LYYGDISKWTSTE
+1013 DIHYNS
-1026 KTNMSQIGPNFVR
+1026 
-1039 MEQQVGY
+1039 
-1046 FSAGD
+1046 
-1051 IAYQKIGLGAGSD
+1051 IGLESYDNQSYGNNGMYLDENMICFNSGKRQAIFGCWNNLGLPVICRMTDQTDDYTAKVGLAIKITGSTD
-1064 PTQSKEYDTY
+1064 VNTAIEMGGGWLSGLNYKVQSEGFDKITAQKPDTPVPTELNVTLSRSVVCLHASTQ
-1074 CGSAFY
+1074 FY
-1080 IYRKMNSISDMYFPA
+1080 WRSY
-1095 AQIISDNVANRNI
+1095 ANRNDDKKFETKARDVNI
-1108 GLRIVGGLQV
+1108 TLPEMKHYDNGHVLMIKRGVNNNKDV
-1118 YGGIIESGYVMEY
+1118 YLIPGKSYQKHLNANGTSYETEGNTCILADNNTYVTDKLILDSE
-1131 TKSGDAIVL
+1131 GDAMQLIYFRDLSVTI
-1140 DVSFG
+1140 DNVKYNG
-1145 TTFLLFNRASESHD
+1145 VWVQWKNPRA
-1159 FFFPKLSQIREQ
+1159 
-1171 LGISDKTKSFC
+1171 
-1182 VPVRVICGSGS
+1182 
-1193 ANCCISAASAASNS
+1193 
-1207 PGKEEGGSI
+1207 
-1216 VDNNGNWDYK
+1216 W
-1226 NNKSYGANRMALA
+1226 
-1239 AGDSWSFA
+1239 
-1247 LVYTPST
+1247 
-1254 GYYIQILN
+1254 
-1262 TQN
+1262 

>member
-86 YQQTVI
+86 YQQIAI

-135 ETSMLDWILDWESN
+135 ETSMLDWIQDWENN

-176 TLTGVYIGPDDA
+176 TLTGVYIGPDDT

-240 YRTNKNE
+240 YKTNKNE

-357 LYMIQSSFSLGSINR
+357 LYMIQSCFSLGSINQ
-372 IASWDF
+372 IASWNF

-457 DTANAGIFMSVANG
+457 DTANAGIFMSVADG

-495 IKTDGVSFAAYDQNG
+495 TKTDEVSFAAYDQNG
-510 HKIFKLRSNGVSS
+510 YKIFKLRSNGVSS

-570 GSGAIAGGNILWN
+570 GSGSLAGDMISWN
-583 KNGEVQF
+583 AAGEVDF
-590 SNSVSLNWTN
+590 KAKVSADNITA
-600 GIDKANS
+600 GTIS
-607 AASVAQKIAFGQMI
+607 ACTIQS
-621 FRDPEFMLGKWND
+621 
-634 THFYPWNFDSNVKI
+634 
-648 AVSTDNLLNVIKQY
+648 STDNPTWKLN
-662 GLYAYGD
+662 
-669 GVLVRTINIISSD
+669 
-682 GSISSSYS
+682 
-690 PGVTLES
+690 P
-697 GKKAQIMPAKDS
+697 
-709 VTNTDTIQIIFEC
+709 
-722 NGNLLGIVTDMSV
+722 
-735 NNGITNYTTI
+735 
-745 KDLYDG
+745 
-751 SSVSNGNIPAKRQ
+751 
-764 IISDTTA
+764 
-771 PNSTQKVMEIS
+771 
-782 CNRWQ
+782 
-787 SYNDWRV
+787 
-794 CGFYFA
+794 
-800 NKSRANGEFIVKIVA
+800 
-815 KIPEGWMI
+815 
-823 ENAHNQYG
+823 
-831 DNGKTTWITSTLGT
+831 
-845 GNYEEY
+845 
-851 VCIVKCGSTGTFST
+851 
-865 INHFALKHN
+865 
-874 DTDKQKINTGG
+874 
-885 NSESNLTIWI
+885 
-895 DDATQQQTVQIKEV
+895 
-909 TWRVAYATVYDA
+909 
-921 TSSDKVTTTIDSHGI
+921 
-936 YTGTLRADQI
+936 
-946 IAGTIKSSLINADEL
+946 
-961 LSNGKAWAL
+961 
-970 KQDGSGYLARG
+970 DGSGYLANR
-981 NVSWGTDGSLTINGS
+981 NISWKTDGSLTMSGEIT
-996 IKASSG
+996 ASSG

-1008 INNEG
+1008 INSDG
-1013 LYYGDISKWTSTE
+1013 LYYGNISKWTSTE

-1064 PTQSKEYDTY
+1064 PTQDYKSDKY
-1074 CGSAFY
+1074 CGSALY

-1108 GLRIVGGLQV
+1108 GLRVVGGLQV
-1118 YGGIIESGYVMEY
+1118 HGGIIESGYVMEY
-1131 TKSGDAIVL
+1131 TKSGDATVL

-1193 ANCCISAASAASNS
+1193 SDCCISTASAASNS

-1226 NNKSYGANRMALA
+1226 NNKHYGANRMALG

-1247 LVYTPST
+1247 LIYTPST

>member
-38 PDSCAIKADFDGTN
+38 PDSCTIKADFDGTN

-86 YQQTVI
+86 YQQIAI

-135 ETSMLDWILDWESN
+135 ETSMLDWILDWENN

-176 TLTGVYIGPDDA
+176 TLTGVYIGPDDT

-297 NTNIALNSAKHIIG
+297 NTNIALNSAKHVIG

-357 LYMIQSSFSLGSINR
+357 LYMIQSCFSLGSINQ
-372 IASWDF
+372 IASWNF

-457 DTANAGIFMSVANG
+457 DTANAGIFMSVADG

-495 IKTDGVSFAAYDQNG
+495 TKTDGVSFAAYDQNG
-510 HKIFKLRSNGVSS
+510 YKIFKLRSDGVSS

-570 GSGAIAGGNILWN
+570 GSGSLAGDMISWN
-583 KNGEVQF
+583 AAGEVDF
-590 SNSVSLNWTN
+590 KAKVSADNITA
-600 GIDKANS
+600 GTIS
-607 AASVAQKIAFGQMI
+607 ACTIQS
-621 FRDPEFMLGKWND
+621 
-634 THFYPWNFDSNVKI
+634 
-648 AVSTDNLLNVIKQY
+648 STDNPTWKLN
-662 GLYAYGD
+662 
-669 GVLVRTINIISSD
+669 
-682 GSISSSYS
+682 
-690 PGVTLES
+690 P
-697 GKKAQIMPAKDS
+697 
-709 VTNTDTIQIIFEC
+709 
-722 NGNLLGIVTDMSV
+722 
-735 NNGITNYTTI
+735 
-745 KDLYDG
+745 
-751 SSVSNGNIPAKRQ
+751 
-764 IISDTTA
+764 
-771 PNSTQKVMEIS
+771 
-782 CNRWQ
+782 
-787 SYNDWRV
+787 
-794 CGFYFA
+794 
-800 NKSRANGEFIVKIVA
+800 
-815 KIPEGWMI
+815 
-823 ENAHNQYG
+823 
-831 DNGKTTWITSTLGT
+831 
-845 GNYEEY
+845 
-851 VCIVKCGSTGTFST
+851 
-865 INHFALKHN
+865 
-874 DTDKQKINTGG
+874 
-885 NSESNLTIWI
+885 
-895 DDATQQQTVQIKEV
+895 
-909 TWRVAYATVYDA
+909 
-921 TSSDKVTTTIDSHGI
+921 
-936 YTGTLRADQI
+936 
-946 IAGTIKSSLINADEL
+946 
-961 LSNGKAWAL
+961 
-970 KQDGSGYLARG
+970 DGSGYLANR
-981 NVSWGTDGSLTINGS
+981 NISWKTDGSLTMSGEIT
-996 IKASSG
+996 ASSG

-1008 INNEG
+1008 INSDG
-1013 LYYGDISKWTSTE
+1013 LYYGNISKWTSTE

-1064 PTQSKEYDTY
+1064 PTQDYKSDKY
-1074 CGSAFY
+1074 CGSALY

-1095 AQIISDNVANRNI
+1095 AQIISDNMANRNI
-1108 GLRIVGGLQV
+1108 GLRVVGGLQV
-1118 YGGIIESGYVMEY
+1118 HGGIIESGYVMEY
-1131 TKSGDAIVL
+1131 TKSGDATVL

-1193 ANCCISAASAASNS
+1193 SDCCISAASAALNS

-1226 NNKSYGANRMALA
+1226 NNKHYGANRMALG

-1247 LVYTPST
+1247 LIYTPST

>member
-1 MELAFLFFY
+1 
-10 KIEIKMATIAKGS
+10 MATIAKGS

-86 YQQTVI
+86 YQQIAI

-135 ETSMLDWILDWESN
+135 ETSMLDWILDWENN

-176 TLTGVYIGPDDA
+176 TLTGVYIGPDDT

-225 NENGTISLGADGNLF
+225 NENGTISLGADGNIF

-320 NNIKGSVQQHGGVYM
+320 NNIKGSIQQHGGVYM

-357 LYMIQSSFSLGSINR
+357 LYMIQSCFSLGSINQ
-372 IASWDF
+372 IASWNF

-487 AHGGIYMK
+487 SHGGIYMK
-495 IKTDGVSFAAYDQNG
+495 IKTDGVSFAAYNQNG
-510 HKIFKLRSNGVSS
+510 YKIFKLRSNGVSS

-539 KVDAGSFTD
+539 KVNAGSFTD

-556 GTGIRGNKWRLEAD
+556 STGIRGNKWRLEAD
-570 GSGAIAGGNILWN
+570 GSGSLAGGKINWDKDGNIVVDAKISANNITAGTISTASIKNQSDTWYLNQDGSGALAGNKLTWN
-583 KNGEVQF
+583 K
-590 SNSVSLNWTN
+590 
-600 GIDKANS
+600 
-607 AASVAQKIAFGQMI
+607 
-621 FRDPEFMLGKWND
+621 
-634 THFYPWNFDSNVKI
+634 
-648 AVSTDNLLNVIKQY
+648 
-662 GLYAYGD
+662 D
-669 GVLVRTINIISSD
+669 GVLRVQNSRLTNVIID
-682 GSISSSYS
+682 GAIKTPFRDGQY
-690 PGVTLES
+690 V
-697 GKKAQIMPAKDS
+697 
-709 VTNTDTIQIIFEC
+709 
-722 NGNLLGIVTDMSV
+722 LGD
-735 NNGITNYTTI
+735 
-745 KDLYDG
+745 DG
-751 SSVSNGNIPAKRQ
+751 PI
-764 IISDTTA
+764 
-771 PNSTQKVMEIS
+771 
-782 CNRWQ
+782 
-787 SYNDWRV
+787 
-794 CGFYFA
+794 
-800 NKSRANGEFIVKIVA
+800 
-815 KIPEGWMI
+815 
-823 ENAHNQYG
+823 
-831 DNGKTTWITSTLGT
+831 
-845 GNYEEY
+845 
-851 VCIVKCGSTGTFST
+851 TFST
-865 INHFALKHN
+865 IGLQNNNNVVIPGAGNGWNLSVIIPFDIKYNGFRAIVMN
-874 DTDKQKINTGG
+874 DDWGPEVAGGSWSVEAPSGKYFYENGIAKKTLLLAPYTGVEMIGYGDANTFKGWIILNRIEKTGNKGFPLHVCFCGIVKDGQLTKIKKYNAENITVSKQSKGIYRFTFGQPWSDVDNYMVFLTGQAENAG
-885 NSESNLTIWI
+885 
-895 DDATQQQTVQIKEV
+895 
-909 TWRVAYATVYDA
+909 RYASIYQ
-921 TSSDKVTTTIDSHGI
+921 KTTTYFDVYCG
-936 YTGTLRADQI
+936 D
-946 IAGTIKSSLINADEL
+946 DETP
-961 LSNGKAWAL
+961 N
-970 KQDGSGYLARG
+970 DGDFQFMVV
-981 NVSWGTDGSLTINGS
+981 NVSPAYLT
-996 IKASSG
+996 
-1002 KIGDFS
+1002 
-1008 INNEG
+1008 
-1013 LYYGDISKWTSTE
+1013 
-1026 KTNMSQIGPNFVR
+1026 
-1039 MEQQVGY
+1039 
-1046 FSAGD
+1046 
-1051 IAYQKIGLGAGSD
+1051 
-1064 PTQSKEYDTY
+1064 
-1074 CGSAFY
+1074 
-1080 IYRKMNSISDMYFPA
+1080 
-1095 AQIISDNVANRNI
+1095 
-1108 GLRIVGGLQV
+1108 
-1118 YGGIIESGYVMEY
+1118 
-1131 TKSGDAIVL
+1131 
-1140 DVSFG
+1140 
-1145 TTFLLFNRASESHD
+1145 
-1159 FFFPKLSQIREQ
+1159 
-1171 LGISDKTKSFC
+1171 
-1182 VPVRVICGSGS
+1182 
-1193 ANCCISAASAASNS
+1193 
-1207 PGKEEGGSI
+1207 
-1216 VDNNGNWDYK
+1216 
-1226 NNKSYGANRMALA
+1226 
-1239 AGDSWSFA
+1239 
-1247 LVYTPST
+1247 
-1254 GYYIQILN
+1254 
-1262 TQN
+1262 

>member
-1 MELAFLFFY
+1 
-10 KIEIKMATIAKGS
+10 MATIAKGS

-86 YQQTVI
+86 YQQTAI

-106 DVLSGALT
+106 DALSGALT

-176 TLTGVYIGPDDA
+176 TLTGVYIGPDDT

-197 EGKDVFHINAKGAM
+197 EGKDVFHVNAKGAM

-225 NENGTISLGADGNLF
+225 NENGTIRLGADGNIF
-240 YRTNKNE
+240 YRTSKNE

-286 GGWTIDENVLY
+286 GGWTIGENVLY
-297 NTNIALNSAKHIIG
+297 NTNIALDSAKHVIG
-311 VGGSNTFNV
+311 VGGANV
-320 NNIKGSVQQHGGVYM
+320 FDVNDIKGSVQQYGGVYM
-335 FYDNANSYGL
+335 FYNNANSYGL
-345 QGYLPSKNVGDN
+345 QSYLPRKSVGDN
-357 LYMIQSSFSLGSINR
+357 LYMLQSSFSLGSMNR
-372 IASWDF
+372 IASWSF

-388 VNMQKKYTASSG
+388 VNMQKKYTASSR

-457 DTANAGIFMSVANG
+457 DTANAGIFMSVAEG

-495 IKTDGVSFAAYDQNG
+495 TKTDGVSFAAYDQNG
-510 HKIFKLRSNGVSS
+510 YKIFKLRSNGVSS

-570 GSGAIAGGNILWN
+570 GSGSLAGDMISWN
-583 KNGEVQF
+583 AAGEVDF
-590 SNSVSLNWTN
+590 KAKVSADNITA
-600 GIDKANS
+600 GTIS
-607 AASVAQKIAFGQMI
+607 ACTIQS
-621 FRDPEFMLGKWND
+621 
-634 THFYPWNFDSNVKI
+634 
-648 AVSTDNLLNVIKQY
+648 STDNPTWKLN
-662 GLYAYGD
+662 
-669 GVLVRTINIISSD
+669 
-682 GSISSSYS
+682 
-690 PGVTLES
+690 P
-697 GKKAQIMPAKDS
+697 
-709 VTNTDTIQIIFEC
+709 
-722 NGNLLGIVTDMSV
+722 
-735 NNGITNYTTI
+735 
-745 KDLYDG
+745 
-751 SSVSNGNIPAKRQ
+751 
-764 IISDTTA
+764 
-771 PNSTQKVMEIS
+771 
-782 CNRWQ
+782 
-787 SYNDWRV
+787 
-794 CGFYFA
+794 
-800 NKSRANGEFIVKIVA
+800 
-815 KIPEGWMI
+815 
-823 ENAHNQYG
+823 
-831 DNGKTTWITSTLGT
+831 
-845 GNYEEY
+845 
-851 VCIVKCGSTGTFST
+851 
-865 INHFALKHN
+865 
-874 DTDKQKINTGG
+874 
-885 NSESNLTIWI
+885 
-895 DDATQQQTVQIKEV
+895 
-909 TWRVAYATVYDA
+909 
-921 TSSDKVTTTIDSHGI
+921 
-936 YTGTLRADQI
+936 
-946 IAGTIKSSLINADEL
+946 
-961 LSNGKAWAL
+961 
-970 KQDGSGYLARG
+970 DGSGYLANR
-981 NVSWGTDGSLTINGS
+981 NISWKTDGSLTMSGEIT
-996 IKASSG
+996 ASSG

-1008 INNEG
+1008 INSDG
-1013 LYYGDISKWTSTE
+1013 LYYGNISKWTSTE

-1064 PTQSKEYDTY
+1064 PTQNYESDKY
-1074 CGSAFY
+1074 CGSALY

-1108 GLRIVGGLQV
+1108 GLRVVGGLQV

-1131 TKSGDAIVL
+1131 TKSGDATVL

-1193 ANCCISAASAASNS
+1193 SDCCISAASAASNS

-1226 NNKSYGANRMALA
+1226 NNKHYGANRMALG

-1247 LVYTPST
+1247 LIYTPST

>member
-1 MELAFLFFY
+1 
-10 KIEIKMATIAKGS
+10 MATIAKGS

-86 YQQTVI
+86 YQQVAI

-176 TLTGVYIGPDDA
+176 TLTGVYIGPDDT

-211 LGGWNVLSDCITTS
+211 LGGWNVLNDCITTS

-258 TFAKGNVMLNSDGS
+258 TFAKGNVVLNSDGS

-286 GGWTIDENVLY
+286 GGWTIGENVLY

-311 VGGSNTFNV
+311 VGGANIFDV
-320 NNIKGSVQQHGGVYM
+320 DDIKGSVQQYGGVYM

-357 LYMIQSSFSLGSINR
+357 LYMIQSCFSLGSINQ
-372 IASWDF
+372 IASWNF

-457 DTANAGIFMSVANG
+457 DTANAGIFMSVADG

-510 HKIFKLRSNGVSS
+510 YKIFKLRSNGVSS

-570 GSGAIAGGNILWN
+570 GSGSLAGDMISWN
-583 KNGEVQF
+583 AAGEVNF
-590 SNSVSLNWTN
+590 KAKVSADNITA
-600 GIDKANS
+600 GIIS
-607 AASVAQKIAFGQMI
+607 ACTIQSG
-621 FRDPEFMLGKWND
+621 
-634 THFYPWNFDSNVKI
+634 
-648 AVSTDNLLNVIKQY
+648 TDNPTWKLN
-662 GLYAYGD
+662 
-669 GVLVRTINIISSD
+669 S
-682 GSISSSYS
+682 
-690 PGVTLES
+690 
-697 GKKAQIMPAKDS
+697 
-709 VTNTDTIQIIFEC
+709 
-722 NGNLLGIVTDMSV
+722 
-735 NNGITNYTTI
+735 
-745 KDLYDG
+745 
-751 SSVSNGNIPAKRQ
+751 
-764 IISDTTA
+764 
-771 PNSTQKVMEIS
+771 
-782 CNRWQ
+782 
-787 SYNDWRV
+787 
-794 CGFYFA
+794 
-800 NKSRANGEFIVKIVA
+800 
-815 KIPEGWMI
+815 
-823 ENAHNQYG
+823 
-831 DNGKTTWITSTLGT
+831 
-845 GNYEEY
+845 
-851 VCIVKCGSTGTFST
+851 
-865 INHFALKHN
+865 
-874 DTDKQKINTGG
+874 
-885 NSESNLTIWI
+885 
-895 DDATQQQTVQIKEV
+895 
-909 TWRVAYATVYDA
+909 
-921 TSSDKVTTTIDSHGI
+921 
-936 YTGTLRADQI
+936 
-946 IAGTIKSSLINADEL
+946 
-961 LSNGKAWAL
+961 
-970 KQDGSGYLARG
+970 DGSGYLA
-981 NVSWGTDGSLTINGS
+981 NKNITWKSDGF
-996 IKASSG
+996 AVFSG
-1002 KIGDFS
+1002 KIQANSGEIGGIEIYSTHIGVASTATEEGDDAWAALS
-1008 INNEG
+1008 I
-1013 LYYGDISKWTSTE
+1013 YKDFFK
-1026 KTNMSQIGPNFVR
+1026 
-1039 MEQQVGY
+1039 
-1046 FSAGD
+1046 
-1051 IAYQKIGLGAGSD
+1051 
-1064 PTQSKEYDTY
+1064 
-1074 CGSAFY
+1074 
-1080 IYRKMNSISDMYFPA
+1080 
-1095 AQIISDNVANRNI
+1095 
-1108 GLRIVGGLQV
+1108 VGGKK
-1118 YGGIIESGYVMEY
+1118 GYVMFGNNVIPLSCGGAF
-1131 TKSGDAIVL
+1131 TAVGRIVNKAPNVNGDYGFDQANYGLFI
-1140 DVSFG
+1140 DVSGG
-1145 TTFLLFNRASESHD
+1145 TKNYGISSNAALLAPAFVNTKAKILTFDPNASTYSIDFSQANVILMYYQKEKTAGLEVELPSESSVAYKFGLSKLPDD
-1159 FFFPKLSQIREQ
+1159 FATIVIFR
-1171 LGISDKTKSFC
+1171 
-1182 VPVRVICGSGS
+1182 VRSGS
-1193 ANCCISAASAASNS
+1193 LPITLKGIYNHN
-1207 PGKEEGGSI
+1207 E
-1216 VDNNGNWDYK
+1216 DLTNYK
-1226 NNKSYGANRMALA
+1226 MAP
-1239 AGDSWSFA
+1239 GDSVQVLISKVDGFR
-1247 LVYTPST
+1247 Y
-1254 GYYIQILN
+1254 QILN
-1262 TQN
+1262 HTS

>member
-1 MELAFLFFY
+1 
-10 KIEIKMATIAKGS
+10 MATIAKGS

-38 PDSCAIKADFDGTN
+38 PDSCTIKADFDGTN

-86 YQQTVI
+86 YQQIAI

-135 ETSMLDWILDWESN
+135 ETSMLDWILDWENN

-176 TLTGVYIGPDDA
+176 TLTGVYIGPDDT

-297 NTNIALNSAKHIIG
+297 NTNIALNSAKHVIG

-357 LYMIQSSFSLGSINR
+357 LYMIQSSFSLGSINQ
-372 IASWDF
+372 IASWNF

-457 DTANAGIFMSVANG
+457 DTANAGIFMSVADG

-495 IKTDGVSFAAYDQNG
+495 TKTDGVSFAAYDQNG
-510 HKIFKLRSNGVSS
+510 YKIFKLRSNGVSS

-548 AAGSMTFS
+548 AAGSITFS

-570 GSGAIAGGNILWN
+570 GSGSLAGDMISWN
-583 KNGEVQF
+583 AAGEVDF
-590 SNSVSLNWTN
+590 KAKVSADNITA
-600 GIDKANS
+600 GTIS
-607 AASVAQKIAFGQMI
+607 ACTIQS
-621 FRDPEFMLGKWND
+621 
-634 THFYPWNFDSNVKI
+634 
-648 AVSTDNLLNVIKQY
+648 STDNPTWKLN
-662 GLYAYGD
+662 
-669 GVLVRTINIISSD
+669 
-682 GSISSSYS
+682 
-690 PGVTLES
+690 P
-697 GKKAQIMPAKDS
+697 
-709 VTNTDTIQIIFEC
+709 
-722 NGNLLGIVTDMSV
+722 
-735 NNGITNYTTI
+735 
-745 KDLYDG
+745 
-751 SSVSNGNIPAKRQ
+751 
-764 IISDTTA
+764 
-771 PNSTQKVMEIS
+771 
-782 CNRWQ
+782 
-787 SYNDWRV
+787 
-794 CGFYFA
+794 
-800 NKSRANGEFIVKIVA
+800 
-815 KIPEGWMI
+815 
-823 ENAHNQYG
+823 
-831 DNGKTTWITSTLGT
+831 
-845 GNYEEY
+845 
-851 VCIVKCGSTGTFST
+851 
-865 INHFALKHN
+865 
-874 DTDKQKINTGG
+874 
-885 NSESNLTIWI
+885 
-895 DDATQQQTVQIKEV
+895 
-909 TWRVAYATVYDA
+909 
-921 TSSDKVTTTIDSHGI
+921 
-936 YTGTLRADQI
+936 
-946 IAGTIKSSLINADEL
+946 
-961 LSNGKAWAL
+961 
-970 KQDGSGYLARG
+970 DGSGYLANR
-981 NVSWGTDGSLTINGS
+981 NISWKTDGSLTMSGEIT
-996 IKASSG
+996 ASSG

-1008 INNEG
+1008 INSDG
-1013 LYYGDISKWTSTE
+1013 LYYGNISKWTSTE

-1046 FSAGD
+1046 FSVGD

-1064 PTQSKEYDTY
+1064 PTQDYKSDKY
-1074 CGSAFY
+1074 CGSALY

-1108 GLRIVGGLQV
+1108 GLRVVGGLQV
-1118 YGGIIESGYVMEY
+1118 HGGIIESGYVMEY
-1131 TKSGDAIVL
+1131 TKSGDATIL
-1140 DVSFG
+1140 NVSFG

-1193 ANCCISAASAASNS
+1193 SNCCISAASAASNS

-1226 NNKSYGANRMALA
+1226 NSKYYGANRMALG

-1247 LVYTPST
+1247 LIYTPST

>member
-1 MELAFLFFY
+1 
-10 KIEIKMATIAKGS
+10 MATIAKGS

-86 YQQTVI
+86 YQQTAI

-135 ETSMLDWILDWESN
+135 EISMLDWILDWENN

-357 LYMIQSSFSLGSINR
+357 LYMIQSCFSLGSINQ
-372 IASWDF
+372 IASWNF

-510 HKIFKLRSNGVSS
+510 YKIFKLRSNGVSS

-570 GSGAIAGGNILWN
+570 GSGSLAGDMISWN
-583 KNGEVQF
+583 AAGEVDF
-590 SNSVSLNWTN
+590 KAKVSADNITA
-600 GIDKANS
+600 GTIS
-607 AASVAQKIAFGQMI
+607 ACTIQS
-621 FRDPEFMLGKWND
+621 
-634 THFYPWNFDSNVKI
+634 
-648 AVSTDNLLNVIKQY
+648 STDNPTWKLN
-662 GLYAYGD
+662 
-669 GVLVRTINIISSD
+669 
-682 GSISSSYS
+682 
-690 PGVTLES
+690 P
-697 GKKAQIMPAKDS
+697 
-709 VTNTDTIQIIFEC
+709 
-722 NGNLLGIVTDMSV
+722 
-735 NNGITNYTTI
+735 
-745 KDLYDG
+745 
-751 SSVSNGNIPAKRQ
+751 
-764 IISDTTA
+764 
-771 PNSTQKVMEIS
+771 
-782 CNRWQ
+782 
-787 SYNDWRV
+787 
-794 CGFYFA
+794 
-800 NKSRANGEFIVKIVA
+800 
-815 KIPEGWMI
+815 
-823 ENAHNQYG
+823 
-831 DNGKTTWITSTLGT
+831 
-845 GNYEEY
+845 
-851 VCIVKCGSTGTFST
+851 
-865 INHFALKHN
+865 
-874 DTDKQKINTGG
+874 
-885 NSESNLTIWI
+885 
-895 DDATQQQTVQIKEV
+895 
-909 TWRVAYATVYDA
+909 
-921 TSSDKVTTTIDSHGI
+921 
-936 YTGTLRADQI
+936 
-946 IAGTIKSSLINADEL
+946 
-961 LSNGKAWAL
+961 
-970 KQDGSGYLARG
+970 DGSGYLANR
-981 NVSWGTDGSLTINGS
+981 NISWKTDGSLTMSGEIT
-996 IKASSG
+996 ASSG

-1008 INNEG
+1008 INSDG
-1013 LYYGDISKWTSTE
+1013 LYYGNISKWTSTE

-1064 PTQSKEYDTY
+1064 PTQDYKSDKY
-1074 CGSAFY
+1074 CGSALY

-1108 GLRIVGGLQV
+1108 GLRVVGGLQV
-1118 YGGIIESGYVMEY
+1118 HGGIIESGYVMEY
-1131 TKSGDAIVL
+1131 TKSGDATVL
-1140 DVSFG
+1140 NVSFG

-1193 ANCCISAASAASNS
+1193 SDCCISTASAASNS

-1226 NNKSYGANRMALA
+1226 NNKHYGANRMALG

-1247 LVYTPST
+1247 LIYTPST

>member
-1 MELAFLFFY
+1 MPFDGIGFPILY

-86 YQQTVI
+86 YQQTAI

-106 DVLSGALT
+106 DALSGALT

-176 TLTGVYIGPDDA
+176 TLTGVYIGPDDT

-225 NENGTISLGADGNLF
+225 NENGTIRLGADGNIF

-286 GGWTIDENVLY
+286 GGWTIGENVLY
-297 NTNIALNSAKHIIG
+297 NTNIVLDSAKHVIG
-311 VGGSNTFNV
+311 VGGANVFNV
-320 NNIKGSVQQHGGVYM
+320 NNIKGSVQQSGGVYM

-345 QGYLPSKNVGDN
+345 QGYLPSKSVGDN
-357 LYMIQSSFSLGSINR
+357 LYMIQNSFSLGSMNR

-457 DTANAGIFMSVANG
+457 DTANAGIFMSVAEG

-495 IKTDGVSFAAYDQNG
+495 TKTDGVSFAAYDQNG
-510 HKIFKLRSNGVSS
+510 YKIFKLRSNGVSS

-548 AAGSMTFS
+548 AVGSMTFS

-570 GSGAIAGGNILWN
+570 GSGSLAGDMISWN
-583 KNGEVQF
+583 AAGEVDF
-590 SNSVSLNWTN
+590 KAKVSADNITA
-600 GIDKANS
+600 GTIS
-607 AASVAQKIAFGQMI
+607 ACTIQS
-621 FRDPEFMLGKWND
+621 
-634 THFYPWNFDSNVKI
+634 
-648 AVSTDNLLNVIKQY
+648 STDNPTWKLN
-662 GLYAYGD
+662 
-669 GVLVRTINIISSD
+669 
-682 GSISSSYS
+682 
-690 PGVTLES
+690 P
-697 GKKAQIMPAKDS
+697 
-709 VTNTDTIQIIFEC
+709 
-722 NGNLLGIVTDMSV
+722 
-735 NNGITNYTTI
+735 
-745 KDLYDG
+745 
-751 SSVSNGNIPAKRQ
+751 
-764 IISDTTA
+764 
-771 PNSTQKVMEIS
+771 
-782 CNRWQ
+782 
-787 SYNDWRV
+787 
-794 CGFYFA
+794 
-800 NKSRANGEFIVKIVA
+800 
-815 KIPEGWMI
+815 
-823 ENAHNQYG
+823 
-831 DNGKTTWITSTLGT
+831 
-845 GNYEEY
+845 
-851 VCIVKCGSTGTFST
+851 
-865 INHFALKHN
+865 
-874 DTDKQKINTGG
+874 
-885 NSESNLTIWI
+885 
-895 DDATQQQTVQIKEV
+895 
-909 TWRVAYATVYDA
+909 
-921 TSSDKVTTTIDSHGI
+921 
-936 YTGTLRADQI
+936 
-946 IAGTIKSSLINADEL
+946 
-961 LSNGKAWAL
+961 
-970 KQDGSGYLARG
+970 DGSGYLANR
-981 NVSWGTDGSLTINGS
+981 NISWKTDGSLTMSGEIT
-996 IKASSG
+996 ASSG

-1008 INNEG
+1008 INSDG
-1013 LYYGDISKWTSTE
+1013 LYYGNISKWTSTE
-1026 KTNMSQIGPNFVR
+1026 KNNMSQIGPNFVR

-1064 PTQSKEYDTY
+1064 PTQNYKSDKY
-1074 CGSAFY
+1074 CGSALY

-1108 GLRIVGGLQV
+1108 GLRVVGGLQV

-1131 TKSGDAIVL
+1131 TKSGDATVL

-1193 ANCCISAASAASNS
+1193 SDCCISAASAASNS

-1226 NNKSYGANRMALA
+1226 NNKHYGANRMALG

-1247 LVYTPST
+1247 LIYTSST

>member
-1 MELAFLFFY
+1 
-10 KIEIKMATIAKGS
+10 MATIAKGS

-38 PDSCAIKADFDGTN
+38 PDSCTIKADFDGTN

-86 YQQTVI
+86 YQQIAI

-135 ETSMLDWILDWESN
+135 ETSMLDWILDWENN

-176 TLTGVYIGPDDA
+176 TLTGVYIGPDDT

-297 NTNIALNSAKHIIG
+297 NTNIALNSAKHVIG

-357 LYMIQSSFSLGSINR
+357 LYMIQSCFSLGSINQ
-372 IASWDF
+372 IASWNF

-457 DTANAGIFMSVANG
+457 DTANAGIFMSVADG

-495 IKTDGVSFAAYDQNG
+495 TKTDGVSFAAYDQNG
-510 HKIFKLRSNGVSS
+510 YKIFKLRSNGVSS

-570 GSGAIAGGNILWN
+570 GSGSLAGDMISWN
-583 KNGEVQF
+583 AAGEVDF
-590 SNSVSLNWTN
+590 KAKVSADNITA
-600 GIDKANS
+600 GTIS
-607 AASVAQKIAFGQMI
+607 ACTIQS
-621 FRDPEFMLGKWND
+621 
-634 THFYPWNFDSNVKI
+634 
-648 AVSTDNLLNVIKQY
+648 STDNPTWKLN
-662 GLYAYGD
+662 
-669 GVLVRTINIISSD
+669 
-682 GSISSSYS
+682 
-690 PGVTLES
+690 P
-697 GKKAQIMPAKDS
+697 
-709 VTNTDTIQIIFEC
+709 
-722 NGNLLGIVTDMSV
+722 
-735 NNGITNYTTI
+735 
-745 KDLYDG
+745 
-751 SSVSNGNIPAKRQ
+751 
-764 IISDTTA
+764 
-771 PNSTQKVMEIS
+771 
-782 CNRWQ
+782 
-787 SYNDWRV
+787 
-794 CGFYFA
+794 
-800 NKSRANGEFIVKIVA
+800 
-815 KIPEGWMI
+815 
-823 ENAHNQYG
+823 
-831 DNGKTTWITSTLGT
+831 
-845 GNYEEY
+845 
-851 VCIVKCGSTGTFST
+851 
-865 INHFALKHN
+865 
-874 DTDKQKINTGG
+874 
-885 NSESNLTIWI
+885 
-895 DDATQQQTVQIKEV
+895 
-909 TWRVAYATVYDA
+909 
-921 TSSDKVTTTIDSHGI
+921 
-936 YTGTLRADQI
+936 
-946 IAGTIKSSLINADEL
+946 
-961 LSNGKAWAL
+961 
-970 KQDGSGYLARG
+970 DGSGYLANR
-981 NVSWGTDGSLTINGS
+981 NISWKTDGSLTMSGEIT
-996 IKASSG
+996 ASSG

-1008 INNEG
+1008 INSDG
-1013 LYYGDISKWTSTE
+1013 LYYGNISKWTSTE

-1064 PTQSKEYDTY
+1064 PTQDYKSDKY
-1074 CGSAFY
+1074 CGSALY

-1095 AQIISDNVANRNI
+1095 AQIISDNVTNRNI
-1108 GLRIVGGLQV
+1108 GLRVVGGLQV
-1118 YGGIIESGYVMEY
+1118 HGGIIESGYVMEY
-1131 TKSGDAIVL
+1131 TKSGDATVL

-1193 ANCCISAASAASNS
+1193 SDCCISAASAALNS

-1226 NNKSYGANRMALA
+1226 NNKHYGANRMALG

-1247 LVYTPST
+1247 LIYTPST